1 MEFNPTVMASKKEV
15 VIQNKIKTIHLY
27 IAGVGNVG
35 RAFVHLLQEQASFYE
50 SELNIRLQIKGAI
63 TTQKVLLGDLTE
75 TEVLVIKEKGSY
87 NDSFSSFIRT
97 ILEDKAKNIIFI
109 DNTASEEISSY
120 YNQFLAQGISV
131 VTCNKI
137 ACSSHFSYYQELKQL
152 AFENNCAF
160 KYETAVGAALPVIK
174 TIQDLRITGD
184 KIHKIEAVL
193 SGSLNF
199 ILNSYDGSNSFAS
212 VVRRAMDEGY
222 TEPNPLIDL
231 SGVDVK
237 RKLLILA
244 REAGYQVEMTAI
256 HFDSFLPEA
265 ALATNNTAELL
276 EVLEHQEPHFKAL
289 YEKAFSRDNKLRV
302 IAQLA
307 GDVLK
312 VDLQEVG
319 QASPFYQLAA
329 SDNSIALY
337 TNRYETN
344 PLVIQGAG
352 AGASVT
358 ASGVLADVMGVIID

>member
-75 TEVLVIKEKGSY
+75 TEVLVIKEKGSN

-160 KYETAVGAALPVIK
+160 KYETALGAALPVIK

-199 ILNSYDGSNSFAS
+199 IFNSYDGSNSFAS

-244 REAGYQVEMTAI
+244 REAGYDVEMEAI
-256 HFDSFLPEA
+256 RFESFLPEA
-265 ALATNNTAELL
+265 ALGASDTTELL
-276 EVLEHQEPHFKAL
+276 EVLEQQEAHFKAL
-289 YEKAFSRDNKLRV
+289 YENAFSRGNKLRV
-302 IAQLA
+302 IAQLD
-307 GDVLK
+307 GNVLQ
-312 VDLQEVG
+312 VGLQEVG

-329 SDNSIALY
+329 SDNKVALY
-337 TNRYETN
+337 TKRYTIN

-352 AGASVT
+352 AGAEVT
-358 ASGVLADVMGVIID
+358 ASGVLVDVMGTLK